1 MCFHPC
7 ASEMSGG
14 AAAALLGLGAGG
26 CSLMPSP
33 AWRMRPSERRRRGS
47 EPGPAGNEPRLPPA
61 HARGQGGADCAK
73 PSSGT
78 PHDMVE
84 EALQASSGRRRA
96 IEQGVLL
103 RPMYKVTA
111 IRARC
116 LDALLLPI
124 ALGGA
129 PLRDWMCL
137 SSRRLSPGA
146 SDHGAPEWVA

>member
-1 MCFHPC
+1 
-7 ASEMSGG
+7 MSRGFLRHTLG
-14 AAAALLGLGAGG
+14 DKVARAA
-26 CSLMPSP
+26 
-33 AWRMRPSERRRRGS
+33 
-47 EPGPAGNEPRLPPA
+47 
-61 HARGQGGADCAK
+61 AK

-78 PHDMVE
+78 PLDMVE

-96 IEQGVLL
+96 TEQGVLL

-129 PLRDWMCL
+129 PLRGWTRVALDYRKL
-137 SSRRLSPGA
+137 
-146 SDHGAPEWVA
+146 APRIKAVA